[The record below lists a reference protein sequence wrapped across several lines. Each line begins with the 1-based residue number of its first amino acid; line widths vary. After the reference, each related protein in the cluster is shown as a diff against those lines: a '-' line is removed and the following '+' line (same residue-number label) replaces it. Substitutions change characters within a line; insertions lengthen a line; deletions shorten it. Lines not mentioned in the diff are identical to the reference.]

1 VITEG
6 VFILALAVQGAP
18 AEGDVASLIL
28 RLSSDRPE
36 ERSQA
41 ADALRSLGDRAVP
54 ALQKARDSG
63 DLELRLR
70 ACELLNGSA
79 AISALVEDLRSDDI
93 PGNAKSAR
101 NALLRRYDG
110 GVKRALLEAIRSD
123 DPQQAIQA
131 AFVLV
136 NKGEA
141 GTVWQ
146 AEPKLLSQAIGM
158 FMRGEDDGF
167 HWVAAQVLLRLGLA
181 AGPIEEA
188 AAYRKALAGVAPS
201 AMTGSVRQLGGMCRE
216 LKRPFPR
223 PLLRRYLENLRD
235 DNRDFNAGQAA
246 QAIRFLN
253 ELAVPELKA
262 VVADPD
268 AQARHYSL
276 SLLLDL
282 QVKDLTPVALPV
294 LGELLGRDPRAIGRL
309 VEFGDAALPTLEDR
323 IESRDPPT
331 ALRAAEGLALLA
343 HDRWWKRAAQVAIAN
358 LQTDNFEGNAREAA
372 GFLVRL
378 GPDVAPLLREALLS
392 DDEQV
397 VVCAAGV
404 LGCLGQPVAPEKR
417 TIDQIVRFA
426 SAQYCHD
433 EGGALEET
441 LARSTVLRA
450 EVLDRLA
457 RSGREGRMK
466 AKGLEERLSVE
477 KRESWIPAS
486 CGEIGGL
493 IQRR

>member
-1 VITEG
+1 VITG
-6 VFILALAVQGAP
+6 TVLILALAAQGAP
-18 AEGDVASLIL
+18 AEGDLASLVL
-28 RLSSDRPE
+28 RLASDRPE

-41 ADALRSLGDRAVP
+41 ADALRSLGERAVP
-54 ALQKARDSG
+54 ALRKACDSA
-63 DLELRLR
+63 DPEIRLR
-70 ACELLNGSA
+70 AGELLRGSA
-79 AISALVEDLRSDDI
+79 AISVLVEDLRSDDI

-101 NALLRRYDG
+101 NTLLRRFDPS
-110 GVKRALLEAIRSD
+110 VKRALLEAIRSD
-123 DPQQAIQA
+123 DSQQAIQA

-136 NKGEA
+136 NKGESE
-141 GTVWQ
+141 TVWQ
-146 AEPKLLSQAIGM
+146 AEPRLLPQAIGM

-181 AGPIEEA
+181 AGPLEEA

-201 AMTGSVRQLGGMCRE
+201 SMDFPVRQLGEMCRQ

-223 PLLRRYLENLRD
+223 PLLRRYLQNLRD
-235 DNRDFNAGQAA
+235 DTRDFNAQQAA
-246 QAIRFLN
+246 RAIRFLN

-262 VVADPD
+262 IVADPD
-268 AQARHYSL
+268 AQARHYAL
-276 SLLLDL
+276 GLLLDL

-309 VEFGDAALPTLEDR
+309 VEYGAAALPTLEDR
-323 IESRDPPT
+323 IGSADPPT

-343 HDRWWKRAAQVAIAN
+343 RDQWWKRAARVAIAN
-358 LQTDNFEGNAREAA
+358 LGTDNFEGNAREAA

-378 GPDVAPLLREALLS
+378 GPDVAPLLREALAS

-404 LGCLGQPVAPEKR
+404 LECLGQPAAPEKR

-426 SAQYCHD
+426 SALYCHD
-433 EGGALEET
+433 EGEALEET

-457 RSGREGRMK
+457 RSGSEGLKK
-466 AKGLEERLSVE
+466 AKALEARLSLD